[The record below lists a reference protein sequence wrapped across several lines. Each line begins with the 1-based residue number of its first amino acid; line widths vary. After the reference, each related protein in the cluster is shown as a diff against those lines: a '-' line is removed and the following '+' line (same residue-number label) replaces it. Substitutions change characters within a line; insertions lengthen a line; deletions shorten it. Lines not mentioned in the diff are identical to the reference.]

1 VEDLSVEKRRPP
13 LTTVLLWFAAVP
25 TLVLTGYGIFSGVV
39 LALPFPYNYL
49 MVINSFM
56 LGVLEI
62 YVGAL
67 IDMHSK

>member
-1 VEDLSVEKRRPP
+1 MSVDIKRPP
-13 LTTVLLWFAAVP
+13 LTTISLWIFGAV
-25 TLVLTGYGIFSGVV
+25 TLVLTGYGIFTGVV
-39 LALPFPYNYL
+39 LDLPFPYNYL

-56 LGVLEI
+56 VGVLEI